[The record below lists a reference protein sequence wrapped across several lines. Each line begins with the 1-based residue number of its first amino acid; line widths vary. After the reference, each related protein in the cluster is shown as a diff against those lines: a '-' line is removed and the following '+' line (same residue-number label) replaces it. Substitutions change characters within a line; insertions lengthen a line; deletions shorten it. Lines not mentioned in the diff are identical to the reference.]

1 MKVLNGHPYHN
12 YTNKMLKFVIQDAG
26 EAAKCAQDLGNTVAE
41 NKYLDQVNDAVTIL
55 YYRKKYLT
63 SSN

>member
-12 YTNKMLKFVIQDAG
+12 QSDASLRYIIKDAG

-55 YYRKKYLT
+55 YYRKRYLA